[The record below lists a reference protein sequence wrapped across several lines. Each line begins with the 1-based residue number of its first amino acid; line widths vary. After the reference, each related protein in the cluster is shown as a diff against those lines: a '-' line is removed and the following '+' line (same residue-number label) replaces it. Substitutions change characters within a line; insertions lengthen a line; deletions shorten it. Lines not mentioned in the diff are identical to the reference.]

1 MLTSY
6 FQAQA
11 NMQVFKYSNNKLIFP
26 GQENQEVVNF
36 FFCKKKIGDTT
47 HSKQNGEKNVPYS
60 ISFLVAC
67 YNLNI

>member
-26 GQENQEVVNF
+26 GQENQEVVN
-36 FFCKKKIGDTT
+36 
-47 HSKQNGEKNVPYS
+47 
-60 ISFLVAC
+60 
-67 YNLNI
+67 